1 MTFPNRASINIH
13 NELTFIEQKIVLVFH
28 VIHSYWLGESHA
40 TAWLCTSLPFCAT
53 SFQLSLLMVNIL
65 NYLRKFNLHIAVARC
80 EWANFM
86 SRVPFRFGS
95 PNYRNAKNLHVFS
108 CIFRSLCTFLNWLT
122 LLRHMQFSCYFRM
135 NEVINTKY
143 DIFSICMHWRRWS
156 AQCIG

>member
-1 MTFPNRASINIH
+1 MSLTWHSRIELQSIYTMNWH
-13 NELTFIEQKIVLVFH
+13 SSKKKLCWFFMSFIR
-28 VIHSYWLGESHA
+28 ESHA
-40 TAWLCTSLPFCAT
+40 TAWLCTSLPFCDT

-95 PNYRNAKNLHVFS
+95 PNYRYAKNLHVFS

-122 LLRHMQFSCYFRM
+122 LIRHMQFSDKYKVWYF
-135 NEVINTKY
+135 
-143 DIFSICMHWRRWS
+143 FSLCMHWRRWS
-156 AQCIG
+156 SQCIG